1 MNILKQK
8 SRSLL
13 DFGGDRDAVL
23 KLIDWFDIER
33 VRAARMLVVGAGAI
47 GNEVLKNLALL
58 GVGHILI
65 FDRDSIE
72 MSNLSRSILYRASDN
87 GQPKAATAA
96 RAVREINPNVKTG
109 WQNGDIILDLGLGAL
124 RRVDVV
130 IGCLDNREARLH
142 INRACWK
149 VGRPWV
155 DAGIGQLNGQARVFR
170 PGHGACYECSF
181 SDADYQQISIPC
193 HALASKYTSEG
204 KIPTTPTIASIVA
217 AVQVQE
223 ALKLL
228 NLEHWEGRTL
238 AGKEFIF
245 NGTVGQS
252 SVVGL
257 KERAGCFAHTTIEP
271 SRLVEL
277 PEASARRTTGAELLA
292 MAREALGPTAVVDL
306 NFELAVELRCAACRD
321 ATRVLR
327 PARRLFREDLECGK
341 CGQARYLVTTHTLG
355 AGAADYAEDFLDLPL
370 AELGVPPLDILEARG
385 PYGEVRYLELAGD
398 EAEVLSF
405 GADLLTEG
413 E

>member
-1 MNILKQK
+1 MNIIKNK

-13 DFGGDRDAVL
+13 DFTSDRDAVL
-23 KLIDWFDIER
+23 KLIDWFDIAR
-33 VRAARMLVVGAGAI
+33 VHSARMLVVGAGAI

-58 GVGHILI
+58 GVGNVMI
-65 FDRDSIE
+65 FDRDTIE

-87 GQPKAATAA
+87 GMPKAETAA
-96 RAVREINPNVKTG
+96 RAVREINPNVKAA
-109 WQNGDIILDLGLGAL
+109 WRNGDIILDLGLGTL

-181 SDADYQQISIPC
+181 SDADYRQVSVPC
-193 HALASKYTSEG
+193 NALASKYTSEG

-238 AGKEFIF
+238 ASKEFIF

-257 KERAGCFAHTTIEP
+257 KERAGCFAHATIEP
-271 SRLVEL
+271 DKIVEL
-277 PEASARRTTGAELLA
+277 SWASARATTGAQLLA
-292 MAREALGPTAVVDL
+292 AAREELGPTAVVDL
-306 NFELAVELRCAACRD
+306 NFELAVELHCGACHD
-321 ATRVLR
+321 SARVLR
-327 PARRLFREDLECGK
+327 PARRLFREDLACERCGK
-341 CGQARYLVTTHTLG
+341 ERRLVTTHTLG
-355 AGAADYAEDFLDLPL
+355 AGSAEYAEDFLELPL

-385 PYGEVRYLELAGD
+385 PDMAVRHLELTGD
-398 EAEVLSF
+398 EAEALDF
-405 GADLLTEG
+405 GA
-413 E
+413 

>member
-1 MNILKQK
+1 MNILKK
-8 SRSLL
+8 KRGRSLL
-13 DFGGDRDAVL
+13 DFNTDRDAVL
-23 KLIDWFDIER
+23 KLIDWFDIDR
-33 VRAARMLVVGAGAI
+33 VRSARMLVVGAGAV

-58 GVGHILI
+58 GVGHVMIY
-65 FDRDSIE
+65 DRDTIE
-72 MSNLSRSILYRASDN
+72 MSNLSRSILYRAADN

-96 RAVREINPNVKTG
+96 RAVREINPNVKAG
-109 WQNGDIILDLGLGAL
+109 ALNGDIILDLGLGAL

-130 IGCLDNREARLH
+130 IGCLDNREARLF

-155 DAGIGQLNGQARVFR
+155 DAGIGPLNGQARVFR

-181 SDADYQQISIPC
+181 SEADYRQITVPC
-193 HALASKYTSEG
+193 NVLASKYTSEG

-228 NLEHWEGRTL
+228 DVKHWEGRTL

-271 SRLVEL
+271 GLIVEL
-277 PEASARRTTGAELLA
+277 AAASARRTTGAELLTT
-292 MAREALGPTAVVDL
+292 ARELLGPTAVVDL
-306 NFELAVELRCAACRD
+306 NFELAVEMRCAACRE
-321 ATRVLR
+321 ASRVLR
-327 PARRLFREDLECGK
+327 PARKLFREDLVCEK
-341 CGQARYLVTTHTLG
+341 CGQERYLVTTHTLG
-355 AGAADYAEDFLDLPL
+355 ADSADYDEDFLGLPL
-370 AELGVPPLDILEARG
+370 ADLGVPLLDILEARG
-385 PYGEVRYLELAGD
+385 PGGEVRYLELTGDTD
-398 EAEVLSF
+398 EALDF
-405 GADLLTEG
+405 GA
-413 E
+413 